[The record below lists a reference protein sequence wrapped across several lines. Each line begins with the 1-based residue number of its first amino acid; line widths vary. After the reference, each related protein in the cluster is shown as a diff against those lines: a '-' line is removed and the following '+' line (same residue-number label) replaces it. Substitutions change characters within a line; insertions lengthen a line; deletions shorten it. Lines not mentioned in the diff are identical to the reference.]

1 MAAKKK
7 SDPQRTKMFHED
19 EFGIPHFH
27 QFDDDPYESMLKNK
41 VIDHLPDYVTDA
53 AIHVHDHLEI
63 CRRIAV
69 SIYGRAWTTHLM
81 PIFDRFRVD
90 LEKRREQA
98 SFGAPDIPF
107 DDRPVGSD

>member
-7 SDPQRTKMFHED
+7 SDPRRTTMFDED
-19 EFGIPHFH
+19 ELGIPHFRE
-27 QFDDDPYESMLKNK
+27 FDDDPYESMLQHK
-41 VIDHLPDYVTDA
+41 VIEHLPDYVKDA
-53 AIHVHDHLEI
+53 AIHLHDDLEI

-69 SIYGRAWTTHLM
+69 SIYGRAWTMHAM
-81 PIFDRFRVD
+81 AIFDRFRVD

-98 SFGAPDIPF
+98 SFGAPSMPF